1 MRNITLL
8 VLVLILTAACTP
20 AIPSVEAPATRAA
33 ALPTPTPAPGAAAG
47 DATTAD
53 PAAEGADEAPPAA
66 VPDVGNIAI
75 SLEAVVEGLDVP
87 VFVTHAG
94 DGSNRLFILE
104 KVGRIQLLQDGQVAD
119 APFLDITGQVS
130 LGNEQGLLGLAF
142 APDFATSG
150 RFFINYTDRGGDT
163 IVARYTVAADD
174 PNRAD
179 PASAT
184 QILKLEQPAPNHN
197 GGMLAFGPD
206 GMLWIG
212 TGDGGAANDAFGNG
226 QNPDALLG
234 KMLRLDVTSDP
245 EAAYTIP
252 GDNPWVDAGWN
263 GQDVADEVWAVGMR
277 NPWRYSFD
285 RRTGDLWIAD
295 VGQNRLEEVN
305 FVAAGSPGGLNFGWP
320 IMEGNSCFRSP
331 DCDPSGLVLPV
342 VDYPHE
348 GHCSV
353 TGGYVYRG
361 TAVPAWDGVYFY
373 GDYCSGVMWAI
384 APDGAGGWTNAEIA
398 RSGLTLSSFGE
409 DEAGE
414 LYLADMRN
422 GVVYRMTSGE

>member
-1 MRNITLL
+1 MRNLIL
-8 VLVLILTAACTP
+8 LVLILIVTAACTS
-20 AIPSVEAPATRAA
+20 ALQSIEAPAPTVAA
-33 ALPTPTPAPGAAAG
+33 ALPTPTPGATAG
-47 DATTAD
+47 DAT
-53 PAAEGADEAPPAA
+53 PAAAATKGADETPQAA
-66 VPDVGNIAI
+66 VPDVGSITL
-75 SLEAVVEGLDVP
+75 SLEAVVEGLDMP

-94 DGSNRLFILE
+94 DGSHRLFILE
-104 KVGRIQLLQDGQVAD
+104 KVGRIQLLQDGRVAD

-150 RFFINYTDRGGDT
+150 RFFINYTDRSGDT

-184 QILKLEQPAPNHN
+184 QILKLDQPAPNHN

-206 GMLWIG
+206 DMLWIG
-212 TGDGGAANDAFGNG
+212 AGDGGAANDAFGNG
-226 QNPDALLG
+226 QNPTALLG
-234 KMLRLDVTSDP
+234 KMLRLDVTTDS

-252 GDNPWVDAGWN
+252 ADNPWIDAGWN

-305 FVAAGSPGGLNFGWP
+305 FVPAGSPGGLNFGWP
-320 IMEGNSCFRSP
+320 IMEGNSCFHSP
-331 DCDPSGLVLPV
+331 DCDPRGLVLPV

-361 TAVPAWDGVYFY
+361 TAVPAWEGVYFY
-373 GDYCSGVMWAI
+373 GDFCSSVVWAI
-384 APDGAGGWTNAEIA
+384 APDGDGGWSNAEIA
-398 RSGLTLSSFGE
+398 RTDLTLSSFGE

-414 LYLADMRN
+414 LYVTDMRD
-422 GVVYRMTSGE
+422 GVVYRMVSGE